1 MPSRH
6 QQVKMSSE
14 ESILTPR
21 AAELKVKANDLF
33 KKGDFAQAFDT
44 FSAAISEGGQSHAL
58 LFSNRSAAAMKL
70 GNFTQA
76 LKDAEKAVKV
86 CCNLGVFM
94 ITYLNLNAAQLDP
107 DWEKAHGRVA
117 AAHEYLSELGF
128 R

>member
-1 MPSRH
+1 MPSTEPTL
-6 QQVKMSSE
+6 S
-14 ESILTPR
+14 PR
-21 AAELKVKANDLF
+21 TAELKAKANDLF
-33 KKGDFAQAFDT
+33 KKGDFAGAFDA
-44 FSAAISEGGQSHAL
+44 FSTAISEGGQSHAL

-86 CCNLGVFM
+86 RCNPISFM
-94 ITYLNLNAAQLDP
+94 MTYLNLDAIQLDP

-117 AAHEYLSELGF
+117 TAHEYLSELGF